1 MHGNAWHPEARET
14 ILPEHCESPP
24 VGPGAARSF
33 MSHAEIIAAV
43 RNKYQAL
50 RPVMDEK
57 VRRRWAACEAMAI
70 GWGGITAVAKATGI
84 ARPTIRAGLAEVQG
98 SAPRTEEDEPTV
110 AHRIRRRGG
119 GRRRAAETDRTL
131 LKDLQTLLESSTRG
145 DPQAPLLWTSKST
158 RHLADALGQQGHH
171 VSHHTVARL
180 LDDLHYSL
188 QANRKTKE
196 GHAHPDRDAQF
207 EHINKQVRT
216 FQRRGQPV
224 VSVDTKKKELI
235 GDFKNAGREWHP
247 KGQPIP
253 VRSKDFID
261 ACLGKG
267 IPYGVYDLTANNGWV
282 SVGIDHDTAQFAA
295 ESLRRWWQQMG
306 SRVYPKAKDLLVT
319 ADAGG
324 SNGYRIRLWK
334 VALQELADAIGLR
347 ISVCHFP
354 PGTSKWNKI
363 EHRMFCHITE
373 NWRGKPLVSR
383 AVIVNLIGNTK
394 TRTGLTI
401 QAELDEHTYPTGLK
415 VSDEALAAVRMKRDK
430 FHGDWNYTIRPRV

>member
-1 MHGNAWHPEARET
+1 MGTSFPHKNQKLLVEPLLCGQ
-14 ILPEHCESPP
+14 
-24 VGPGAARSF
+24 GAGRSV
-33 MSHAEIIAAV
+33 MPTREIIAEV

-50 RPVMDEK
+50 RAVMDEK

-70 GWGGITAVAKATGI
+70 GWGGITAVAAATGLS
-84 ARPTIRAGLAEVQG
+84 RPTLRAGIAEVRG
-98 SAPRTEEDEPTV
+98 GAPRAEKGQPTE
-110 AHRIRRRGG
+110 AQRIRRDGG
-119 GRRRAAETDRTL
+119 GRRRLTVGDRTL
-131 LKDLQTLLESSTRG
+131 LQDLQALLESSTRG
-145 DPQAPLLWTSKST
+145 DPQSPLLWTSKST
-158 RHLADALGQQGHH
+158 RHLADALMQQGHH
-171 VSHHTVARL
+171 VSRHTIARL

-196 GHAHPDRDAQF
+196 GSSHPDRDAQF
-207 EHINKQVRT
+207 EHINTQVRA
-216 FQRRGQPV
+216 FQKRGQPV
-224 VSVDTKKKELI
+224 VSVDAKKKELI

-247 KGQPIP
+247 QGQPVK
-253 VRSKDFID
+253 VRSKDFLD
-261 ACLGKG
+261 KQLGKG
-267 IPYGVYDLTANNGWV
+267 IPYGVYDITANNGWV

-295 ESLRRWWQQMG
+295 ESLRRWWQHMG
-306 SRVYPKAKDLLVT
+306 SRVYPRAKELLVT

-334 VALQELADAIGLR
+334 VAVQELADAIGLR

-383 AVIVNLIGNTK
+383 AVIVNLIGNTT

-401 QAELDEHTYPTGLK
+401 TADLDENTYPTGIK
-415 VSDEALAAVRMKRDK
+415 VSAAELAAIRLKPDT
-430 FHGDWNYTIRPRV
+430 FHGDWNYTILPRA